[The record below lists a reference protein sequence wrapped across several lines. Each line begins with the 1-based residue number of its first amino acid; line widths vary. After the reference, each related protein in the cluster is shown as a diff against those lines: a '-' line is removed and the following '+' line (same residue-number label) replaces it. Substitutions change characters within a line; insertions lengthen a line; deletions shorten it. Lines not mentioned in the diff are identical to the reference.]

1 MRRPSF
7 VLRLWPGGT
16 LLWQDGAWYG
26 LVLAVGF
33 GVLLDLAL
41 LTTLIWTD
49 VVDASVRAAAW
60 FLIAVIWMGWLAAS
74 SSRAAADDDI
84 DPEPLFQKAVTEYL
98 KGDWLAAERLL
109 GQLLKSNDH
118 DSEARLMLATLLR
131 RTGRLDEAARQLDT
145 LARQDNALKWAP
157 EIVGQHA
164 LIARQRAE
172 GEPTSERNVWRSTED
187 SADAA
192 ESAVDDVVAATDRS
206 AAA

>member
-26 LVLAVGF
+26 LMLAVGF

-49 VVDASVRAAAW
+49 VVGASVRAAAW
-60 FLIAVIWMGWLAAS
+60 LLIGVIWLAWLAAS
-74 SSRAAADDDI
+74 NQRTAEDDSN
-84 DPEPLFQKAVTEYL
+84 PEPLFQQAVTEYL
-98 KGDWLAAERLL
+98 KGNWLAAERLL
-109 GQLLKSNDH
+109 HRLLKLNDH
-118 DSEARLMLATLLR
+118 DAEARLTLATLLR
-131 RTGRLDEAARQLDT
+131 RTGRLDEASRQLDL

-164 LIARQRAE
+164 LIARQRTDT
-172 GEPTSERNVWRSTED
+172 EPTDELNVWRNTGD
-187 SADAA
+187 SANAT
-192 ESAVDDVVAATDRS
+192 ESAVDNGSTARQ

>member
-26 LVLAVGF
+26 LMLAVGF
-33 GVLLDLAL
+33 GVLLNLAL

-49 VVDASVRAAAW
+49 VVDATVRAVAW
-60 FLIAVIWMGWLAAS
+60 LLIGVIWLAWLAAS
-74 SSRAAADDDI
+74 GQHATDEET
-84 DPEPLFQKAVTEYL
+84 DPEPLFQRAITEYL

-109 GQLLKSNDH
+109 QRLLKFNDH
-118 DSEARLMLATLLR
+118 DAEARLTLATMLR
-131 RTGRLDEAARQLDT
+131 RTGRLDEAARQLDV

-172 GEPTSERNVWRSTED
+172 PEPTSDLNVWKSTDD
-187 SADAA
+187 SVNAT
-192 ESAVDDVVAATDRS
+192 ESAVPAESTVRQ